1 MRRVLALSA
10 LAAFAAVGFA
20 SAQDV
25 VHEVEGVALPTG
37 QAIMIQAD
45 STAMEGEA
53 PVMNFQ
59 VMSADSAGGVFF
71 DSGSDG
77 GMSLNT
83 MSMGS
88 DPWSMLSMKDVQDD
102 IELVPEQKEQLS
114 TIRQQFN
121 DRIQEQMKAMR
132 TGGFGAGQGRELA
145 DTFRQLQEE
154 QKEAV
159 NKVLLPHQIERLQQV
174 ALQSRMKNSG
184 TSGVLADK
192 KLIEDLGITD
202 EQKEKLRTKA
212 QELAK
217 ELQEKIEALRAE
229 TREELLQELTAE
241 QREKLQKLMGVKF
254 EGSLNRSMELPP
266 RVRQRLNRDSE
277 GGTVEKAADGKAD
290 DK

>member
-1 MRRVLALSA
+1 MRRVFALSA
-10 LAAFAAVGFA
+10 VAAIAAGGFA

-25 VHEVEGVALPTG
+25 VQEVEGQALPKA

-45 STAMEGEA
+45 STAIDGEA

-71 DSGSDG
+71 G
-77 GMSLNT
+77 GGPEGGLALST
-83 MSMGS
+83 MGS
-88 DPWSMLSMKDVQDD
+88 DPWSLLSMKDVQAD
-102 IELVPEQKEQLS
+102 IELVEEQRNQLS
-114 TIRQQFN
+114 TIRQEFN
-121 DRIQEQMKAMR
+121 DRIQEQMKSMR
-132 TGGFGAGQGRELA
+132 EGGFESGQGRELA
-145 DTFRQLQEE
+145 ETFRKLQEE

-184 TSGVLADK
+184 TAGVLADK

-202 EQKEKLRTKA
+202 EQKDRLRTKA
-212 QELAK
+212 EELAK
-217 ELQEKIEALRAE
+217 ELQKKIEALREE

-254 EGSLNRSMELPP
+254 EGSLNRSMEMPP
-266 RVRQRLNRDSE
+266 RIRQRIERDSE
-277 GGTVEKAADGKAD
+277 GTTIEKAAEEKTD